1 MSQVERPMQCANPDC
16 STELLYLRD
25 GSLRLLELQMPA
37 EVHVPS
43 DDTGFSIRLLPRK
56 FFWLCGACTE
66 VLVISQWTASGLVL
80 KSRCNKEGE
89 NTESR
94 IAEQSRWNAA

>member
-1 MSQVERPMQCANPDC
+1 MKHVEKAMQCANPRC
-16 STELLYLRD
+16 STELLYLRE

-37 EVHVPS
+37 EVHIPS
-43 DDTGFSIRLLPRK
+43 YDTGFSGRLLPRK

-80 KSRCNKEGE
+80 KSRCNKDSE
-89 NTESR
+89 NSQSR
-94 IAEQSRWNAA
+94 IAARSRLSAA